1 MMKTNV
7 SSEDIYEIETS
18 IGIQLTKEQR
28 ECVLKEYNRVC
39 TDMAEDWYVIVKELI
54 KKYFLIKV

>member
-1 MMKTNV
+1 MIKENV
-7 SSEDIYEIETS
+7 SSEDIYGIETS

-39 TDMAEDWYVIVKELI
+39 TDMAEDWNVIIQNLI
-54 KKYFLIKV
+54 KKYFLI